1 MTISNTSIHSSHNGA
16 QAVAAHSPEA
26 VTPASRRSVGRRVVS
41 DGKPFRGYTLD
52 EIRYMKVVNTL
63 KINLVQEQMKMT
75 FSPEVTSEAQTVA
88 GYMRYF
94 DVAMRYADIAVMA
107 FGMFRRMRG
116 WLNKSQKKQK

>member
-75 FSPEVTSEAQTVA
+75 FSPEVTSEAQTV
-88 GYMRYF
+88 
-94 DVAMRYADIAVMA
+94 RYADIAVMA

-116 WLNKSQKKQK
+116 WLSKSKKKQK

>member
-1 MTISNTSIHSSHNGA
+1 MTTDNTSTHSSHHGA
-16 QAVAAHSPEA
+16 QAVAATVPEA
-26 VTPASRRSVGRRVVS
+26 AMPASRRRLSRCVVS

-52 EIRYMKVVNTL
+52 EIRYMKVVNAL
-63 KINLVQEQMKMT
+63 KINLVQDQMKMI

-116 WLNKSQKKQK
+116 WLRKSKKR

>member
-16 QAVAAHSPEA
+16 QAVAAYSPH
-26 VTPASRRSVGRRVVS
+26 V
-41 DGKPFRGYTLD
+41 
-52 EIRYMKVVNTL
+52 IRYMKVVNTL

-116 WLNKSQKKQK
+116 WLSKSKKKQK